1 MLSGKQTRV
10 TVCVGNLSH
19 SVKNFINKTLFQA
32 LRFLFPWER
41 KERQDLVPALW
52 LILPNECQDEEAWRG
67 GERRGGEGRRGA
79 RKHSEER
86 GSLPFSLS

>member
-10 TVCVGNLSH
+10 AVCVGNLSH

-52 LILPNECQDEEAWRG
+52 LILSG
-67 GERRGGEGRRGA
+67 
-79 RKHSEER
+79 
-86 GSLPFSLS
+86 